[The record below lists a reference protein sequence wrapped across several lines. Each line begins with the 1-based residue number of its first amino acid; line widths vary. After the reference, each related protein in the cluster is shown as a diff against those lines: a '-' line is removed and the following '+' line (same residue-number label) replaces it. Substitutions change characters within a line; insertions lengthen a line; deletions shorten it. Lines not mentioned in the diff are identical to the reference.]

1 MKEAAESSFHIEK
14 ETNHNETNLLKHQEE
29 FIMFMNVL
37 FLVALTLT
45 IILPVVVYFIGEQNK
60 GRFKKTVLTNCLT
73 FFGTFLFATIFLF
86 TSTANAAVA
95 DNATVSSG
103 LGLIAA
109 GLAIGLSCIGSGYA
123 VASSA
128 SAALGALSEDSS
140 IFGKAL
146 IFVALAEGIAQ
157 IGRAHV

>member
-1 MKEAAESSFHIEK
+1 M
-14 ETNHNETNLLKHQEE
+14 
-29 FIMFMNVL
+29 FINVL
-37 FLVALTLT
+37 FLVALVLT
-45 IILPVVVYFIGEQNK
+45 IVLPVIGYFVGEQSK
-60 GRFKKTVLTNCLT
+60 GRFKRTVLTNCVA
-73 FFGTFLFATIFLF
+73 FFGVFLFATVFLF

-95 DNATVSSG
+95 DNATLSSG

-140 IFGKAL
+140 VFGKAL
-146 IFVALAEGIAQ
+146 IFVALAEGIALWGF
-157 IGRAHV
+157 IVAFLILTHVA

>member
-1 MKEAAESSFHIEK
+1 M
-14 ETNHNETNLLKHQEE
+14 
-29 FIMFMNVL
+29 FISIL
-37 FLVALTLT
+37 FTVALLLT
-45 IILPVVVYFIGEQNK
+45 IILPVIGYFVGEQTK
-60 GRFKKTVLTNCLT
+60 GRFKRTVIGNVVA
-73 FFGTFLFATIFLF
+73 FFGVFLLGTVFIF

-95 DNATVSSG
+95 DTAADATISSG

-140 IFGKAL
+140 VFGKAL
-146 IFVALAEGIAQ
+146 IFVALAEGIALWGF
-157 IGRAHV
+157 IVAFLILTHVA

>member
-1 MKEAAESSFHIEK
+1 MLI
-14 ETNHNETNLLKHQEE
+14 
-29 FIMFMNVL
+29 NVL
-37 FLVALTLT
+37 FSVALLLT
-45 IILPVVVYFIGEQNK
+45 IVLPLVVNFVGEQSK
-60 GRFKKTVLTNCLT
+60 GRFKRTVLTNCLT
-73 FFGTFLFATIFLF
+73 FFGTFLLGTIVIF
-86 TSTANAAVA
+86 SNTASAAVTSDA
-95 DNATVSSG
+95 ASSNG

-146 IFVALAEGIAQ
+146 IFVALAEGIALWGF
-157 IGRAHV
+157 IVAFLILTHVA

>member
-1 MKEAAESSFHIEK
+1 M
-14 ETNHNETNLLKHQEE
+14 
-29 FIMFMNVL
+29 FINVL

-45 IILPVVVYFIGEQNK
+45 IILPIVVYFIGEQSK

-73 FFGTFLFATIFLF
+73 FFGTFLFATVFLF
-86 TSTANAAVA
+86 TNTASAAVA
-95 DNATVSSG
+95 DNATLSSG

-146 IFVALAEGIAQ
+146 IFVALAEGIALWGF
-157 IGRAHV
+157 IVAFLILTHIA

>member
-1 MKEAAESSFHIEK
+1 MFISS
-14 ETNHNETNLLKHQEE
+14 
-29 FIMFMNVL
+29 L
-37 FLVALTLT
+37 FTVALLLT
-45 IILPVVVYFIGEQNK
+45 IILPVIGYCVGEQTK
-60 GRFKKTVLTNCLT
+60 GRFKRTVIGNVVA
-73 FFGTFLFATIFLF
+73 FFGVFLLGTVFIF

-95 DNATVSSG
+95 DTATISSG

-140 IFGKAL
+140 VFGKAL
-146 IFVALAEGIAQ
+146 IFVALAEGIALWGF
-157 IGRAHV
+157 IVAFLILTHVA

>member
-1 MKEAAESSFHIEK
+1 M
-14 ETNHNETNLLKHQEE
+14 
-29 FIMFMNVL
+29 FISIL
-37 FLVALTLT
+37 FTVALLLT
-45 IILPVVVYFIGEQNK
+45 IILPVIGYFVGEQTK
-60 GRFKKTVLTNCLT
+60 GRFKRTVIGNVVA
-73 FFGTFLFATIFLF
+73 FFGVFLLGTVF

-95 DNATVSSG
+95 DTATISSG

-140 IFGKAL
+140 VFGKAL
-146 IFVALAEGIAQ
+146 IFVALAEGIALWGF
-157 IGRAHV
+157 IVAFLILTHVA

>member
-1 MKEAAESSFHIEK
+1 M
-14 ETNHNETNLLKHQEE
+14 
-29 FIMFMNVL
+29 FINVL
-37 FLVALTLT
+37 FLVALLLT
-45 IILPVVVYFIGEQNK
+45 IVFPVLGYFAGEQNK
-60 GRFKKTVLTNCLT
+60 SRFKKTVVTNCIA
-73 FFGTFLFATIFLF
+73 FFGIFLFATVFLF

-95 DNATVSSG
+95 DSATLASG

-140 IFGKAL
+140 VFGKAL
-146 IFVALAEGIAQ
+146 IFVALAEGIALWGF
-157 IGRAHV
+157 IVAFLILTHVA

>member
-1 MKEAAESSFHIEK
+1 MVQEW
-14 ETNHNETNLLKHQEE
+14 LLCLLVFYYSC
-29 FIMFMNVL
+29 FITYN
-37 FLVALTLT
+37 
-45 IILPVVVYFIGEQNK
+45 YFTCYRIFCRWTTK
-60 GRFKKTVLTNCLT
+60 GRFKRTVIGNVVA
-73 FFGTFLFATIFLF
+73 FFGVFLLGTVFIF

-95 DNATVSSG
+95 DTATISSG

-140 IFGKAL
+140 VFGKAL
-146 IFVALAEGIAQ
+146 IFVALAEGIALWGF
-157 IGRAHV
+157 IVAFLILTHVA

>member
-1 MKEAAESSFHIEK
+1 MLI
-14 ETNHNETNLLKHQEE
+14 
-29 FIMFMNVL
+29 NVL
-37 FLVALTLT
+37 FSVSLLLT
-45 IILPVVVYFIGEQNK
+45 IVLPLVVYFVGEHSK
-60 GRFKKTVLTNCLT
+60 GLLKRTVLTNCLT
-73 FFGTFLFATIFLF
+73 FFGTFLLGTIVIF
-86 TSTANAAVA
+86 SNTASAAVTSDA
-95 DNATVSSG
+95 ASSNG

-146 IFVALAEGIAQ
+146 IFVALAEGIALWGF
-157 IGRAHV
+157 IVAFLILTHVA

>member
-1 MKEAAESSFHIEK
+1 M
-14 ETNHNETNLLKHQEE
+14 
-29 FIMFMNVL
+29 FISIL
-37 FLVALTLT
+37 FTVALLLT
-45 IILPVVVYFIGEQNK
+45 IILPVIGYFVGERTK
-60 GRFKKTVLTNCLT
+60 GRFKRTVIGNVVA
-73 FFGTFLFATIFLF
+73 FFGVFLLGTVFIF

-95 DNATVSSG
+95 DTATISSG

-140 IFGKAL
+140 VSVKHLFS
-146 IFVALAEGIAQ
+146 
-157 IGRAHV
+157 

>member
-1 MKEAAESSFHIEK
+1 M
-14 ETNHNETNLLKHQEE
+14 
-29 FIMFMNVL
+29 FISIL
-37 FLVALTLT
+37 FTVALLLT
-45 IILPVVVYFIGEQNK
+45 IILPVGEQTK
-60 GRFKKTVLTNCLT
+60 GRFKRTVIGNVVA
-73 FFGTFLFATIFLF
+73 FFGVFLLGTVFIF

-95 DNATVSSG
+95 DTATISSG

-140 IFGKAL
+140 VFGKAL
-146 IFVALAEGIAQ
+146 IFVALAEGIALWGF
-157 IGRAHV
+157 IVAFLILTHVA